1 MIMLLKVVLPIFLIF
16 LTGYIGQKVF
26 SLNIKSI
33 STTSL
38 YLMTPP
44 LVFKC
49 FYTAKLDLT
58 YLHIVIYSVL
68 LTTLLI
74 LLIKIVAFLKGST
87 NAETSSLI
95 LSSAFMNNGNYGAP
109 VILFAYG
116 QTAFQY
122 AIAIMIL
129 HTVLMSTIG
138 LYYAARGNYNVKEA
152 LQSMLKMP
160 VIHALILALL
170 WQFFKL
176 PMPENLYNAVSMVG
190 DASIPLMM
198 LILGMQLAEI
208 KLQNIKWGI
217 NLAGIGTRLLISP
230 AIAYGLT
237 LLLQVEPVLAKT
249 MIVLAAMPSAVIM
262 VMYAIQYDNEP
273 ELVSSITLLSTV
285 LSVATLSVL
294 LTIL

>member
-1 MIMLLKVVLPIFLIF
+1 MVMLLEVVLPIFLIF
-16 LTGYIGQKVF
+16 LTGYVGQKVF
-26 SLNIKSI
+26 SLDIKSI
-33 STTSL
+33 STAAL

-49 FYTAKLDLT
+49 FYTAKLDMT
-58 YLHIVIYSVL
+58 YLNIVIYTVL
-68 LTTLLI
+68 LTVLLI
-74 LLIKIVAFLKGST
+74 LLIKIGTYLKGSN

-122 AIAIMIL
+122 SIAIMIV
-129 HTVLMSTIG
+129 HTVLMSTLG
-138 LYYAARGNYNVKEA
+138 LYYAARGNFNVKE
-152 LQSMLKMP
+152 SVYSVLKMP

-176 PMPENLYNAVSMVG
+176 PMPENIYDAIVMVG

-198 LILGMQLAEI
+198 LVLGMQLAEI
-208 KLQNIKWGI
+208 KLGNIQWGI
-217 NLAGIGTRLLISP
+217 NIAGITTRLLVSP
-230 AIAYGLT
+230 AIAYGIT
-237 LLLQVEPVLAKT
+237 LVLPVEPVLAKT

-262 VMYAIQYDNEP
+262 GMYAIQYDNNP
-273 ELVSSITLLSTV
+273 QIVSSITLLSTL
-285 LSVATLSVL
+285 LSLITLSIL